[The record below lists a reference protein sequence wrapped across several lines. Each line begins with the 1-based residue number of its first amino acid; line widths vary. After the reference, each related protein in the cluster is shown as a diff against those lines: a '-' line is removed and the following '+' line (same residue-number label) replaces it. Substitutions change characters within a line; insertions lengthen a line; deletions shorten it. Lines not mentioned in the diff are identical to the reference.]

1 MYDFK
6 KIVVDDSAIT
16 KILGEPHPIAANKHL
31 DKLDKHCK
39 TFIARAP
46 FVLVGSSDNDGNFD
60 ISPKGDP
67 AGFVAVLDDH
77 TLVIPERPGNKR
89 ADTFHNVLKNSAV
102 GLIFM
107 IPGHKETLRVSGKA
121 IIIEDEDVLTP
132 LAVKGKIP
140 KLGLAIDVTEAFF
153 HCAKCIVRSKLWKPE
168 AWPSLEG
175 LPTIAEAIKD
185 GGNLKI
191 PKTVLHAAVV
201 ADEKLNLY

>member
-1 MYDFK
+1 MYKFK
-6 KIVVDDSAIT
+6 NIVTDDSAIT
-16 KILGEPHPIAANKHL
+16 RILGSPHPIAANKHL
-31 DKLDKHCK
+31 DMLDKHSK
-39 TFIARAP
+39 TFIARSP

-89 ADTFHNVLKNSAV
+89 ADTFHNVLKNPAV

-121 IIIEDEDVLTP
+121 LIIQDEDILSR
-132 LAVKGKIP
+132 LAVKGKVP
-140 KLGLAIDVTEAFF
+140 KLGIAIDVTEVFF

-168 AWPSLEG
+168 EWPTLKG
-175 LPTIAEAIKD
+175 IPTIAEAISD
-185 GGNLKI
+185 NSNTKI
-191 PKTVLHAAVV
+191 PKAILHAAVV